1 MLTYLR
7 QCFWFP
13 YIPDIVFIF
22 QKGKKKTR
30 WELATFFKISSG
42 RNFDILIFSIPFS
55 FSQKV
60 KQPALTGYIF
70 RHNLLKQC
78 VWFRKNHSLV
88 NLYLGN
94 NVRVTG
100 ILSWSIC
107 CVRESVYKHGT
118 QELISAC
125 IRQTAESHSK
135 LS

>member
-7 QCFWFP
+7 QCFWFRN
-13 YIPDIVFIF
+13 IPDIVFIF
-22 QKGKKKTR
+22 RKGKKKNQR
-30 WELATFFKISSG
+30 VLATFFNISSG
-42 RNFDILIFSIPFS
+42 SNFDILIFSIPFS

-78 VWFRKNHSLV
+78 VWFHKNHSLV
-88 NLYLGN
+88 NLYVGN

-125 IRQTAESHSK
+125 IKQTAASHS
-135 LS
+135 